1 MKEMF
6 NNFVQDAKKVLKGM
20 LIFFVVFAVIIIVI
34 ALMTSSKSDD
44 NKGMI
49 KETKVEMKV
58 SKEQALINQAKAREQ
73 QEINRKNQEELM
85 KQKQVQAEEQQK
97 QHDLEIHNLTL
108 QQADKNIN
116 NANDFINT
124 TTKLIQT
131 HYANK
136 SLLTS
141 IEAHS
146 FIMSEII
153 KENAPQKEEAKNT
166 QYSLDVLSRKVI
178 ASNLEEI
185 FLKNNQGFEVK
196 TLGKDS
202 KTLQIKYA
210 LMTNQTAYNLINR
223 DSVGDIAKKYSF
235 SKVIMTDGYNS
246 DFIYD
251 FK

>member
-1 MKEMF
+1 MDFTPTWLLLFYLYF
-6 NNFVQDAKKVLKGM
+6 NL
-20 LIFFVVFAVIIIVI
+20 FF
-34 ALMTSSKSDD
+34 LTSRLQ
-44 NKGMI
+44 I
-49 KETKVEMKV
+49 K
-58 SKEQALINQAKAREQ
+58 
-73 QEINRKNQEELM
+73 
-85 KQKQVQAEEQQK
+85 AEEQQK
-97 QHDLEIHNLTL
+97 QHDIEIHNLTV

-116 NANDFINT
+116 SANDFINT

-202 KTLQIKYA
+202 KTLQIQYA
-210 LMTNQTAYNLINR
+210 LMTKQTSYNLINR
-223 DSVGDIAKKYSF
+223 DSVGELAKTYKF
-235 SKVIMTDGYNS
+235 SKVIMTDGYNES
-246 DFIYD
+246 FIYD